1 MAENLTQYKAYP
13 PLLALLQQHGLPK
26 DTISHV
32 SDGIAQIV
40 AEALQARQG
49 GQAAAGPVKVQ
60 QQQQAAAAPAAA
72 PVRDLQSADAV
83 LQGVS
88 LIIPRGKFDMGFYA
102 DSLQVT
108 SKQTSAL
115 IPYSSIQH
123 VLVIDAIPKQPST
136 TNIVL
141 VMKPGHPVQQGKNQL
156 DMVVVQTKDQ
166 PELSLPAP
174 AACQELGDTL
184 AGPAAVVLSTLLAS
198 YIEDIGDST
207 FLTADS
213 SVFSSSSGDLMIAA
227 NRGATPGWLVPLSA
241 GLCYI
246 GKPGRFLP
254 SSAISKVAFHRA
266 GGGSSTFDITIKPAK
281 GFGGGSGG
289 AAAAAGKALE
299 LGQIDAAELVKL
311 QGYLMAQRIRI
322 DAAELVKLQGYLM
335 AQRIRIG
342 TDDDDDDDEDDAA
355 PQGAAAA
362 AAAGAGV
369 AAGAAAAAGDE
380 SDDDEE
386 DEDFDPDASSDE
398 GEQRS
403 SKKPR
408 LADAAADV
416 DEEEEDDDEEEDG
429 ASDDGGSSDDSS
441 EVSLVDE
448 DAMEQDSEDL

>member
-26 DTISHV
+26 DAISHV

-40 AEALQARQG
+40 AEALQTRQG
-49 GQAAAGPVKVQ
+49 GQAAAGPVKVQQ

-88 LIIPRGKFDMGFYA
+88 LIIPRGKFDMAFFA
-102 DSLQVT
+102 DCLQVT

-141 VMKPGHPVQQGKNQL
+141 VMKPGHPVQQGKHQL

-254 SSAISKVAFHRA
+254 SAAISKVAFHRA

-289 AAAAAGKALE
+289 GTAAGKVLE
-299 LGQIDAAELVKL
+299 LGQ
-311 QGYLMAQRIRI
+311 I

-362 AAAGAGV
+362 AAAGAGL
-369 AAGAAAAAGDE
+369 AAGAAAAAAAAGDE

-386 DEDFDPDASSDE
+386 DEDFDPEASSDE
-398 GEQRS
+398 DDQRS
-403 SKKPR
+403 SKKQR
-408 LADAAADV
+408 LADAAAD
-416 DEEEEDDDEEEDG
+416 DEDDEEEDEDD

>member
-322 DAAELVKLQGYLM
+322 
-335 AQRIRIG
+335 G